1 MKRRGD
7 YPRHHHTSSAP
18 HRALLFALPLVSNYK
33 AFSSAYAT
41 EHCLHRNSNSRIISD
56 RIALPITREYSTT
69 TLFITI
75 ASSTM
80 FRSVASILIALLA
93 VELQFQDV
101 AAFSSMGQSTR
112 VSSATSLFGTS
123 PSSDEGMNDS
133 VLSRR
138 QALVGF
144 ASLAAG
150 VAASV
155 AKPSPA
161 SATYSEYTRREK
173 DWQDRLEKGEVK
185 ITSSRQLK
193 LQLQEIAPMNTEGS
207 RIFCPNGASPNVS
220 PLMENRC
227 GDRLALPSVYGR
239 TEDVLGNSIPG
250 FKEGYAWSPSSS
262 STSMSASMGGFPAY
276 NPKNGINMN

>member
-1 MKRRGD
+1 MRLVLL
-7 YPRHHHTSSAP
+7 TS
-18 HRALLFALPLVSNYK
+18 
-33 AFSSAYAT
+33 
-41 EHCLHRNSNSRIISD
+41 RNIVCIGIQKVEIISD
-56 RIALPITREYSTT
+56 RIALPITREYPTT
-69 TLFITI
+69 SSFII
-75 ASSTM
+75 KISSTM
-80 FRSVASILIALLA
+80 FRSVAPMLIALLA
-93 VELQFQDV
+93 VEVQFQDV

-112 VSSATSLFGTS
+112 VSSATSLFGKS
-123 PSSDEGMNDS
+123 PSSDESVNDS

-138 QALVGF
+138 QALLGF

-155 AKPSPA
+155 ANPSPA

-173 DWQDRLEKGEVK
+173 DWQERLEKGEVK

-250 FKEGYAWSPSSS
+250 FKDGYAWSSSS
-262 STSMSASMGGFPAY
+262 STAMSASMGGFPSY
-276 NPKNGINMN
+276 NPKSGINMN